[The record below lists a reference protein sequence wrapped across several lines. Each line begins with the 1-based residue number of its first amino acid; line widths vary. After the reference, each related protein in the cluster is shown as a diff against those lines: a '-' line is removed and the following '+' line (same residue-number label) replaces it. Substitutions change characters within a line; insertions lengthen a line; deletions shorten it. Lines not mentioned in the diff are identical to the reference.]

1 MHKSPSTQRRN
12 PNTAHKSRNRVLIA
26 DTEVIRIRLR
36 SITKKATTI
45 PPLRTA
51 IAKLHK
57 PHTEE
62 DLRTL
67 LMLHKVPTGEV
78 LKKLSQ
84 KNGRVKRMTLAMIR
98 TFISTKNKHKSI
110 RKNLMKL
117 ITIVTVSLS
126 GIRRF
131 SNLKNESN
139 AQLNRVLNVR
149 LSQKWSVRSSRPTQ
163 NRVNRFT
170 QKNQPTLNRAIQFTR
185 NKASHST

>member
-1 MHKSPSTQRRN
+1 M
-12 PNTAHKSRNRVLIA
+12 
-26 DTEVIRIRLR
+26 IRIRLR
-36 SITKKATTI
+36 SITKKAITI

-62 DLRTL
+62 DSKTL

-84 KNGRVKRMTLAMIR
+84 KNGGVKRMTPAMIR
-98 TFISTKNKHKSI
+98 TFISTKKKHKSI
-110 RKNLMKL
+110 RKNLRKL

-126 GIRRF
+126 GRRRF

-139 AQLNRVLNVR
+139 AQLNRALNVR
-149 LSQKWSVRSSRPTQ
+149 LSQKWSVRPSRPIP
-163 NRVNRFT
+163 NRVNRCT
-170 QKNQPTLNRAIQFTR
+170 QKSQPTLNRAIQFTR